1 MLMPWRRAKLYKK
14 YGQIVVCIIIN
25 LEKEKNY
32 YEDKQGFSIYK
43 YTFFSSILFNLQNP
57 PEKEKTMSIEI
68 NIYIIWFSL

>member
-1 MLMPWRRAKLYKK
+1 M
-14 YGQIVVCIIIN
+14 VCIIIN

-68 NIYIIWFSL
+68 NIYII